1 MCRVYISHILR
12 MREKWIGWSREE
24 PVCFFI
30 KYFPCSG
37 AQDDSSWI
45 ILLKWFHVVLNHQSV
60 EVFFSVNSW
69 PKWTWPTG
77 CWAET
82 ASHSTLKCSIPP
94 LLRPSGQ
101 WRGFARGRSCVA
113 APGESRDVRNTAGD
127 GLVQFK
133 QAFQVYSAA
142 PLDGSDRC
150 HVCIGWYLCVQLCD
164 ICKMLFSGFIFLLT
178 PNTSA
183 HVPKKQ
189 F

>member
-1 MCRVYISHILR
+1 MNWLKQGGAHVLFHQIFSLLWRA
-12 MREKWIGWSREE
+12 GWL
-24 PVCFFI
+24 VVN
-30 KYFPCSG
+30 YFV
-37 AQDDSSWI
+37 
-45 ILLKWFHVVLNHQSV
+45 KWFHAVLNHQSV

-82 ASHSTLKCSIPP
+82 VSHSTLKCSIPL
-94 LLRPSGQ
+94 LLRPSGL

-113 APGESRDVRNTAGD
+113 VPGESRDMWDTAGNI
-127 GLVQFK
+127 LVQFK
-133 QAFQVYSAA
+133 QAFQAYSAA

-150 HVCIGWYLCVQLCD
+150 RVCIGWYLCVQLCD
-164 ICKMLFSGFIFLLT
+164 ICKVLFSGFMFLLT

-183 HVPKKQ
+183 HVPKKK